1 MLTIESEWRELLSP
15 EGKELFDDVNLQR
28 VLGASTHIRLI
39 GDLFLNISETQDDAG
54 KMLDTVCGIAKHFS
68 ETRGESSQAI
78 SNAIMQMTRKI
89 GGENRQA
96 VADSI
101 REGVETYR
109 VAAANSLQRIKEYL
123 WTLLEDKR
131 NLLLFDYSSTV
142 AAIAEMGR
150 EKGVTFC
157 CYIPESRVLD
167 GGRPYVL
174 PFLRAGHHLHVI
186 PDSAIYHYLPEC
198 DAALI
203 GSETFYPDGTC
214 FNTIGSEM
222 TAFLCKHFHVPLY
235 VPTPLLKVDM
245 RALYGHKKKPIID
258 DHTNR
263 IAGDWKPEEREGVD
277 FICPELVA
285 IAPEYITA
293 YITEDGILPPWAM
306 YPASMSYYQRL
317 MEKSR

>member
-96 VADSI
+96 VTDSI

-174 PFLRAGHHLHVI
+174 PFLRAGHHL
-186 PDSAIYHYLPEC
+186 L
-198 DAALI
+198 
-203 GSETFYPDGTC
+203 
-214 FNTIGSEM
+214 
-222 TAFLCKHFHVPLY
+222 
-235 VPTPLLKVDM
+235 
-245 RALYGHKKKPIID
+245 
-258 DHTNR
+258 
-263 IAGDWKPEEREGVD
+263 
-277 FICPELVA
+277 
-285 IAPEYITA
+285 
-293 YITEDGILPPWAM
+293 
-306 YPASMSYYQRL
+306 Q
-317 MEKSR
+317 